1 VKTKIIAF
9 LLAVFAVS
17 FVVGLTG
24 SKASAAN
31 CYYRCICSR
40 PHKCC
45 VVNGTEVCKP
55 APDGPIQCPQGY
67 PC

>member
-1 VKTKIIAF
+1 MKTKVIAF

-31 CYYRCICSR
+31 CYYRCICSQ
-40 PHKCC
+40 PNKCC
-45 VVNGTEVCKP
+45 VVNGVEVCKP
-55 APDGPIQCPQGY
+55 VSGAPILCPQVA
-67 PC
+67 C